1 MEHCSPA
8 HDTGNCHS
16 TMDIIVLKTIVEGKY
31 PLKLETRHGANHK
44 KRGHSERSIF
54 FDGRYVILC
63 KTTQVYVISEG
74 DISTQNK
81 RGNLTSIRYLYIS
94 NSDRICALEKSRGI

>member
-44 KRGHSERSIF
+44 KRVIVRDLF
-54 FDGRYVILC
+54 FLTGGMSSYVKQLRCMLLARVIYQH
-63 KTTQVYVISEG
+63 KTKGGTIQV
-74 DISTQNK
+74 
-81 RGNLTSIRYLYIS
+81 
-94 NSDRICALEKSRGI
+94 